1 MDIAI
6 IGAGA
11 AAVGVLDA
19 LAADPR
25 GRGSITVFEP
35 SPHRWRGRPYGPDLD
50 AVLVNAPPA
59 IMSIRHGDFGHFASW
74 LGGAGAAHL
83 DALLERPLV
92 PRALYGRYLE
102 DTAEAAT
109 ATLRERGREVRI
121 VAERVTGV
129 ARTAARLSV
138 TAETGAGA
146 VVDQVV
152 LCVGGG
158 VPDDHYGL
166 AGTRGF
172 IADPYPMERTL
183 GEIPPGSTVAVIGS
197 GLTAVD
203 VVVSLAA
210 NGHRGRITLLSRT
223 GMLPHVWQRPV
234 DRRPQHLT
242 AGAVAALEREDGTVA
257 LDDLVALLRAEL
269 DTAGEDFAGF
279 AADLL
284 AAESEDQAERLR
296 AQLGSVA
303 DPAIGRRFLQ
313 EAAHM
318 LGPFAWRRLPEPDRD
333 RLRRLRRLIT
343 GVASPMVPVN
353 AAILLQLFESG
364 QLGIVSGLR
373 GVKPVDGGFHAY
385 GDAGESV
392 ADVVVNAV
400 NPLPQAVP
408 RGAASLIESLIAEE
422 LAAPHPSGG
431 LDPADPRVHVVGDL
445 AGGGPFI
452 TSSIPGIAA
461 QAASA
466 VGAML
471 TGPSDRNPIGMPVA
485 P

>member
-25 GRGSITVFEP
+25 GQGSVTVFEP
-35 SPHRWRGRPYGPDLD
+35 SPHLWSGRPYGPDLD
-50 AVLVNAPPA
+50 TVLVNAPPA
-59 IMSIRHGDFGHFASW
+59 IMSIRQSDFGHFASW
-74 LGGAGAAHL
+74 LGEAGAAHF
-83 DALLERPLV
+83 DPLLGRPLV
-92 PRALYGRYLE
+92 PRSLYGRYLE
-102 DTAEAAT
+102 STAEAAM
-109 ATLRERGREVRI
+109 ATLRGRGRAVRI
-121 VAERVTGV
+121 VSERATGV
-129 ARTAARLSV
+129 GRSAARLSV
-138 TAETGAGA
+138 TAETGAEA
-146 VVDQVV
+146 EVDRVV

-158 VPDDHYGL
+158 APDDHYGL
-166 AGTRGF
+166 SGTRGF
-172 IADPYPMERTL
+172 IPDPYPIEHMLR
-183 GEIPPGSTVAVIGS
+183 EIPPGSRVAVIGS

-203 VVVSLAA
+203 VVVSLVA
-210 NGHRGRITLLSRT
+210 NGHREPITLLSRT
-223 GMLPHVWQRPV
+223 GVLPHVWQRPV

-242 AGAVAALEREDGTVA
+242 ARAAAALERGDGTVA

-269 DTAGEDFAGF
+269 DAAGEDFAAF
-279 AADLL
+279 AAGLL
-284 AAESEDQAERLR
+284 CADADDQVERLR
-296 AQLGSVA
+296 TQLGSVA

-313 EAAHM
+313 EAAHTV
-318 LGPFAWRRLPEPDRD
+318 GPLAWRRLSEPDRD

-353 AAILLQLFESG
+353 ASILLRLFDSG
-364 QLGIVSGLR
+364 QLMIVSGLQ
-373 GVKPVDGGFHAY
+373 GVKVVDGRFHAH
-385 GDAGESV
+385 GGSSELV

-408 RGAASLIESLIAEE
+408 RGAARLIESLISEE

-431 LDPADPRVHVVGDL
+431 LVPADPRIHVVGDL

-461 QAASA
+461 QAANTVS
-466 VGAML
+466 AML
-471 TGPSDRNPIGMPVA
+471 TDRNPIDMVRSGP
-485 P
+485 